1 VTVAHSA
8 DARLETII
16 RSTGWLM
23 RALAAARSVNAPDWL
38 IGAGAVRTAVW
49 DRLHGYENPA
59 PVDDIDLV
67 FFDASDLSEERDRQ
81 VEALL
86 TAALPDAAWDAKN
99 QAAVHLWYPRRF
111 GYGVEPLRSSA
122 DAVATWPETATA
134 VGLRLTDDEQLRV
147 CAPFGL
153 GDLLGLVHRRN
164 PRRVSVEEYQ
174 RRLSTK
180 RIAERWPRV
189 TIVPATHT

>member
-1 VTVAHSA
+1 MVPPSA
-8 DARLETII
+8 NARLEEIV
-16 RSTGWLM
+16 RSSGWLM
-23 RALAAARSVNAPDWL
+23 RALEAARSVDAPDWL

-49 DRLHGYENPA
+49 DRLHGYENPTC
-59 PVDDIDLV
+59 VDDIDLV

-81 VEALL
+81 VEVFLR
-86 TAALPDAAWDAKN
+86 AALPQANWDAKN

-111 GYGVEPLRSSA
+111 GYAVEPLRSSA

-134 VGLRLTDDEQLRV
+134 VGLRLNDDERLQL

-153 GDLLGLVHRRN
+153 DDLLGLVHRRN
-164 PRRVSVEEYQ
+164 PRRVSVQEYE
-174 RRLSTK
+174 RRLATK